1 VLTRR
6 HAGCK
11 FEIVANMVDTPAQGR
26 ELYEKLTRVCHRFL
40 GITPSY
46 FGYVPNDDY
55 LRQAIRA
62 QATVVEAFPGSPSAR
77 AFQRLALAAD
87 GWTAPVQAR
96 GGVEFFVE
104 RLVAGESPRAV
115 GAR

>member
-1 VLTRR
+1 
-6 HAGCK
+6 
-11 FEIVANMVDTPAQGR
+11 
-26 ELYEKLTRVCHRFL
+26 VCHRFL
-40 GITPSY
+40 GITPAY

-87 GWTAPVQAR
+87 GWAAPNQAR

-104 RLVAGESPRAV
+104 RLVGRESPRAV